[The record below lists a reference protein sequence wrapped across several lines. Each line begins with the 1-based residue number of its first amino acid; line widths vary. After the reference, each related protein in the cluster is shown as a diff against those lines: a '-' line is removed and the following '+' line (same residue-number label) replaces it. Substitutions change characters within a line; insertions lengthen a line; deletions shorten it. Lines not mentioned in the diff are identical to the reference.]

1 VSALADDDGMSE
13 TSTAWEKERWTGFSR
28 GGSARLAEAARRGD
42 DLEAELRS
50 TRGELW
56 HERARLAALS
66 TRLGAVEA
74 TLRLERESMRPE
86 REKLVAMAMD
96 AVDRATGLN
105 DVCRALHATNAA
117 LRSELDDYKRRD
129 TGSTV
134 GLRRSLSSRTRAAR
148 AARAPSFSAASP
160 ARPAVARSASATP
173 THARPAPERGASWRA
188 ALPSPMKY
196 CAVRRYY
203 RSREMARDAAAAGD
217 DAATVEDDGSAAE
230 AKGEPEP
237 YTPGTDAK
245 GAQPGRY
252 SDGDESPASPVFE
265 RRPSN
270 SPGGL
275 GDQTEE
281 ELRGL
286 RDALYTVKTALVE
299 MRTRS
304 SLVSDDSDPA
314 IAPL

>member
-1 VSALADDDGMSE
+1 MVV
-13 TSTAWEKERWTGFSR
+13 
-28 GGSARLAEAARRGD
+28 
-42 DLEAELRS
+42 LR
-50 TRGELW
+50 
-56 HERARLAALS
+56 
-66 TRLGAVEA
+66 
-74 TLRLERESMRPE
+74 
-86 REKLVAMAMD
+86 
-96 AVDRATGLN
+96 VDRATGLN

-148 AARAPSFSAASP
+148 APRARSFSAASP
-160 ARPAVARSASATP
+160 ARPAIARSTSAAP
-173 THARPAPERGASWRA
+173 AHARPAPERGASWRA

-217 DAATVEDDGSAAE
+217 DAATVEDDGGAAE

-252 SDGDESPASPVFE
+252 GDGDESPASPVFE